1 MNQMFKDG
9 LSLKKEESHPSSKRL
24 NELINL
30 GCKFFDKQGLGF
42 VDANTTPSS
51 GKTKIGRASCRER
64 V

>member
-1 MNQMFKDG
+1 MFKDE

-30 GCKFFDKQGLGF
+30 RRKFFDKRGLGF

-51 GKTKIGRASCRER
+51 GKTIFVKPCEK
-64 V
+64 